1 MPEHRVDAR
10 GERVAASRIDN
21 LDDATRRGTG
31 NEIDPPGHVVERPVT
46 RLTGST
52 TATTFVIQRRLTTST
67 AQ

>member
-1 MPEHRVDAR
+1 MPEHGVDAR
-10 GERVAASRIDN
+10 SERVAASRIDN

-46 RLTGST
+46 RLTGLT